1 MGTTNGIKPILIFE
15 DKIQINRDLHDL
27 DKRILPYCPAIQKAF
42 ERLGI
47 GEISDNYLHD
57 ILNKSCS
64 EIEREL
70 INKTKDEVQHQF
82 TQPDAV
88 NRAIVAVQKLRK
100 AADILMEKCQYGGAQ
115 SLLHYL
121 SISENGNIVFSA
133 QSKEELKESY
143 SQYVSTENG
152 IKKRLL
158 HEKAVKALQEF
169 KNAINSNDV
178 LEFFDFDENDNVM
191 PVPVTYE

>member
-88 NRAIVAVQKLRK
+88 NRAIVAVNKLRK
-100 AADILMEKCQYGGAQ
+100 AADILREKCQHGGAQ

-121 SISENGNIVFSA
+121 SISENKNIVFSA
-133 QSKEELKESY
+133 QAKEELKESY
-143 SQYVSTENG
+143 RQYVSTETG
-152 IKKRLL
+152 IKKRKL
-158 HEKAVKALQEF
+158 HEEAVKALQKF
-169 KNAINSNDV
+169 KNEINSNDV
-178 LEFFDFDENDNVM
+178 LEFFDFDENDDVM

>member
-70 INKTKDEVQHQF
+70 INKTKEEVQHQF

>member
-70 INKTKDEVQHQF
+70 INKTKEEVQHQF

-178 LEFFDFDENDNVM
+178 LEFFDFDENDDVM

>member
-57 ILNKSCS
+57 ILNKSCR

-70 INKTKDEVQHQF
+70 INKTKEEVQHQF

-178 LEFFDFDENDNVM
+178 LEFFDFDENDDVM

>member
-57 ILNKSCS
+57 ILNNSCR

-70 INKTKDEVQHQF
+70 INKTKEEVQHQF

-178 LEFFDFDENDNVM
+178 LEFFDFDENDDVM

>member
-1 MGTTNGIKPILIFE
+1 MGTTNVVKPILIFE

-100 AADILMEKCQYGGAQ
+100 AANILMEKCQYGGAQ

-133 QSKEELKESY
+133 QSKKELKESY

-178 LEFFDFDENDNVM
+178 LEFFDFDENDDVM

>member
-70 INKTKDEVQHQF
+70 INKTKEEVQHQF

-88 NRAIVAVQKLRK
+88 NRAIVAVNKLRK
-100 AADILMEKCQYGGAQ
+100 AADILREKCQHGGAQ

-121 SISENGNIVFSA
+121 SISENKNIVFSA
-133 QSKEELKESY
+133 QAKEELKESY
-143 SQYVSTENG
+143 RQYVSTETG
-152 IKKRLL
+152 IKKRKL
-158 HEKAVKALQEF
+158 HEEAVKALQKF
-169 KNAINSNDV
+169 KNEINSNDV
-178 LEFFDFDENDNVM
+178 LEFFDFDENDDVM